1 MVMHSAGGTFCK
13 ALDKGVELWLLDPHT
28 EPCLSHAPLGSP
40 AGPPIFVAAIKDG
53 KIVGKVVYLPVPI
66 LLDRAESLGAICM
79 DLEILPAFRGLK
91 LFRAML
97 AVGEKACS
105 DLGICIILGLPNG
118 NSYLPGVKRAG
129 FQLMGVLPFRVKPVT
144 LDSFIRQYIPVAFL
158 ATACRVATA
167 SFFALYTRLFCGFG
181 RSRFSLVESAAD
193 LDVDRLTVLLGQSDR
208 QAANGIV
215 RTYDYFVWRYRNPAY
230 FFISTADGGA
240 LLVGCCLQKEGR
252 SIGFICDI
260 LLDGSEQ
267 SLHSGKKL
275 VQEAERIFRANK
287 ADLCVGLFQDGTPR
301 SAVLKKAGLFRVP
314 DRFMERKMWV
324 IFKDISGSEKTLQE
338 FSQWSLTVSD
348 FDVTPYYEYQEMVLD

>member
-1 MVMHSAGGTFCK
+1 MIMHSAGGTFCK
-13 ALDKGVELWLLDPHT
+13 TLDRGVELWLLDPHT

-40 AGPPIFVAAIKDG
+40 AGPPVFVGALKDG

-66 LLDRAESLGAICM
+66 RLDQDAAVGAICM
-79 DLEILPAFRGLK
+79 DLEILPGFRGLK

-97 AVGEKACS
+97 AEGEKACR
-105 DLGICIILGLPNG
+105 DRGICIILGLPNG

-144 LDSFIRQYIPVAFL
+144 LDSFIRQTVPVAFL
-158 ATACRVATA
+158 ATACRVAT
-167 SFFALYTRLFCGFG
+167 SSLFAFYTRLFCGFG

-193 LDVDRLTVLLGQSDR
+193 LDVERLTALLEQSDR
-208 QAANGIV
+208 GASNRIV
-215 RTYDYFVWRYRNPAY
+215 RTYDYFVWRYRHPAY
-230 FFISTADGGA
+230 FFISTADGDA

-260 LLDGSEQ
+260 LLDGSGQ

-275 VQEAERIFRANK
+275 VQEAERIFRTRM
-287 ADLCVGLFQDGTPR
+287 ADLCIGLFQDGTPR
-301 SAVLKKAGLFRVP
+301 SEVLKKAGLFRVP

-324 IFKDISGSEKTLQE
+324 IFKDISGSEKTMQE

>member
-1 MVMHSAGGTFCK
+1 MVMHTSGGTFCK

-40 AGPPIFVAAIKDG
+40 AGPPVFVAAIKDG
-53 KIVGKVVYLPVPI
+53 QIVGKVVYLPVPI
-66 LLDRAESLGAICM
+66 LLDRARALGAICM

-91 LFRAML
+91 LFRTML

-158 ATACRVATA
+158 AAACRVAVS
-167 SFFALYTRLFCGFG
+167 SFSALYTRLFCGFG
-181 RSRFSLVESAAD
+181 RPRFSLVQSAAD
-193 LDVDRLTVLLGQSDR
+193 LDVDGLTSLLEQADR
-208 QAANGIV
+208 DVSNSIV
-215 RTYDYFVWRYRNPAY
+215 RTYDYFVWRYRHPAY
-230 FFISTADGGA
+230 FFLSAAGGDA

-260 LLDGSEQ
+260 LLDGSSK
-267 SLHSGKKL
+267 SLNSGKRL
-275 VQEAERIFRANK
+275 VQEAERIFRTRR
-287 ADLCVGLFQDGTPR
+287 ADLCIGLFQTGTPR
-301 SAVLKKAGLFRVP
+301 SAVLKKAGFLRVP

-324 IFKDISGSEKTLQE
+324 IFKDIAHAENPLQD

-348 FDVTPYYEYQEMVLD
+348 FDVTPYYDYEEMVLD